1 MPDDSHL
8 DRKFF
13 IDPYIYNCPFCNR
26 RHVSYQLSARYS
38 FDWSNHKK
46 CYVYFV
52 TCQSCNSQSM
62 HLSFKMLLEQYTSS
76 HGYLIEKNKFQDTD
90 IDDNIFYSIPT
101 SFFVMDSRI
110 PAIIRELITEAE
122 GCMKMN
128 FLTGASACTRKAVY
142 ELTVKEGTE
151 GEDYES
157 KIKSLKAKFPNID
170 TVYFDVLSHIQGM
183 TSDKIHEQS
192 WDKWNSTNIKLI
204 LETLKAILH
213 EIYVTPEKKK
223 DELKIIQAL
232 QQQINT
238 PPTTPPKSEKP

>member
-1 MPDDSHL
+1 
-8 DRKFF
+8 
-13 IDPYIYNCPFCNR
+13 
-26 RHVSYQLSARYS
+26 
-38 FDWSNHKK
+38 
-46 CYVYFV
+46 
-52 TCQSCNSQSM
+52 M

-223 DELKIIQAL
+223 DELKIVQAL
-232 QQQINT
+232 QQQIST
-238 PPTTPPKSEKP
+238 PLTTPPMSEKP